1 MNLTRIEAFHISL
14 NDKNIRSGKS
24 PAEIS
29 AAPWL
34 CCCVR
39 R

>member
-1 MNLTRIEAFHISL
+1 MDLTRVKAFHSSL
-14 NDKNIRSGKS
+14 DDKNFRSGKS
-24 PAEIS
+24 PAEMS

-34 CCCVR
+34 CWCVR